1 MAEEASPELV
11 VRCYPMLDG
20 RVHSLVQDLLGQ
32 QRYVNRLVTL
42 LDEVLR
48 YSAKGALLFPTD
60 QLPEGVTWQQMRDI
74 WSRPGAII
82 PFRRNSKNIVP
93 TEINTGGSYGGAAE
107 MLKTQL
113 DLFSRIAGTPLSAV
127 NDRMNATSADMLRRQ
142 MENEMISLLD
152 TLSAF
157 REFTGA
163 RDARLRAILN
173 GRKEAGHDGE

>member
-1 MAEEASPELV
+1 M
-11 VRCYPMLDG
+11 
-20 RVHSLVQDLLGQ
+20 
-32 QRYVNRLVTL
+32 
-42 LDEVLR
+42 
-48 YSAKGALLFPTD
+48 
-60 QLPEGVTWQQMRDI
+60 
-74 WSRPGAII
+74 
-82 PFRRNSKNIVP
+82 P

-113 DLFSRIAGTPLSAV
+113 DLFSRMAGTPLSAV

-157 REFTGA
+157 REFTEE
-163 RDARLRAILN
+163 RDARLRAVLN